1 MNSNSGYFGLIDFP
15 TPSVRDTLG
24 AVTTMDHQELH
35 RRKQAA
41 RESTAGSE
49 KLTGRRD
56 KGMMLV
62 RERIEALL
70 DPGSFQEFGLLA
82 HSDVP
87 GMETKTPADGKVCG
101 LGTIAGRTVIVT
113 ADDALVLAGSG
124 GRVGSAK
131 TMRWHEFAKEKGY
144 PIINLGEAG
153 GARIPDIQ
161 GSDGLSSMTM
171 RAEMGRRL
179 RRVPMVATIAGE
191 CFGAPS
197 WYAALADFVV
207 QIKGSCMAVSGPR
220 VLEMATG
227 ERVPTE
233 ELGGWKLHA
242 ETTGLIDRVA
252 EDEADCLRLVR
263 DFLSYL
269 PSHCDELPPVT
280 PASTE
285 QVERH
290 PDLAAIVPSEPQR
303 GYDMN
308 RVLEAICDPGSVFPI
323 KPDYDRSVISALARL
338 DGYAVG
344 IIANQP
350 SRLSGAM
357 GPEGC
362 NKCVRFICLCDSFHI
377 PLLFLHDTPGFRVG
391 KEAEAK
397 GMPGRIINF
406 IEALALATVPK
417 VSLIIRKSYGMAY
430 SNMAGPGMGADFQ
443 FAWPGADI
451 SFMAPEIAANV
462 VYQRKIQSSAN
473 PEQAWQSAVEEMRSA
488 SAPWRAAGLGYLDD
502 VIEPQETRSV
512 LIRALNAARSGR
524 TAGKSQ
530 RLLANWPTSC

>member
-1 MNSNSGYFGLIDFP
+1 
-15 TPSVRDTLG
+15 
-24 AVTTMDHQELH
+24 MDHLQDLD

-41 RESTAGSE
+41 RDSSADAAKLARRKE
-49 KLTGRRD
+49 KGLAP
-56 KGMMLV
+56 V
-62 RERIEALL
+62 RERINELL

-87 GMETKTPADGKVCG
+87 GMESRTPADGKVCG
-101 LGTIAGRTVIVT
+101 LGTISGRTVVVT
-113 ADDALVLAGSG
+113 SDDALVLAGSG

-131 TMRWHEFAKEKGY
+131 TLRWHEFAKEKGY

-179 RRVPMVATIAGE
+179 RKVPIVAAIMGE

-207 QIKGSCMAVSGPR
+207 QVKGSCMAVSGPR

-227 ERVPTE
+227 ERVPPE
-233 ELGGWKLHA
+233 DLGGWKLHA
-242 ETTGLIDRVA
+242 EVTGLIDRVA
-252 EDEADCLRLVR
+252 DDEKECLALIRQ
-263 DFLSYL
+263 FLSYM
-269 PSHCDELPPVT
+269 PQHCDELPPVGGS
-280 PASTE
+280 PAPPATDPGLLPS
-285 QVERH
+285 
-290 PDLAAIVPSEPQR
+290 LVPPEPQR
-303 GYDMN
+303 GYDMH
-308 RVLEAICDPGSVFPI
+308 RVLEAICDDQSLFPI
-323 KPDYDRSVISALARL
+323 KPDYDRSVITTFARMN
-338 DGYAVG
+338 GYPVG

-350 SRLSGAM
+350 SKLSGAM

-362 NKCVRFICLCDSFHI
+362 NKCVQFICLCDSFHV

-391 KEAEAK
+391 KDAEAK
-397 GMPGRIINF
+397 GMPGRIISF
-406 IEALALATVPK
+406 IQAVALATVPK
-417 VSLIIRKSYGMAY
+417 ISLVIRKSYGMAY

-462 VYQRKIQSSAN
+462 VHQRKIQASPN
-473 PEQAWQSAVEEMRSA
+473 PEQTWQSAVEEMRAA

-502 VIEPQETRSV
+502 VIDPRDTRAV
-512 LIRALNAARSGR
+512 LLRALDAAR
-524 TAGKSQ
+524 GKSQ
-530 RLLANWPTSC
+530 GRSSRLLANWPTTC